1 MTHKCIILSIIL
13 FIILFI
19 PGGKININFEQ
30 RNVNKLGK
38 VLVKSVEVLRAGRE
52 QVQSTKNV

>member
-1 MTHKCIILSIIL
+1 MYYFVHY
-13 FIILFI
+13 FIYLII
-19 PGGKININFEQ
+19 PGGKININFEE